1 MILGVIPV
9 IPVIPGN
16 RDTDNILYYGSDG
29 LVSRRCRKWK
39 TTERYE
45 RYKKGTTNRDQQLKD
60 LETLRYLSI
69 YIYSASPPRGDYVQ
83 VILGIL

>member
-1 MILGVIPV
+1 MDEQVPTKSAKQEE
-9 IPVIPGN
+9 PY
-16 RDTDNILYYGSDG
+16 NILYYVDGSDG